1 MTKSPLFI
9 TLALLLL
16 IFSQTSAQYQFGN
29 YVVNSPCPREG
40 TPVENI
46 EGTLTSTTRIKKFP
60 ETGSNCDFSSQR
72 TAYEEHFIF
81 VEAGK
86 PISVVFQGDQL
97 RLDVYDL
104 KYNPGE
110 PCAHLIKTILP
121 GVSDT
126 IRSAENQYLV
136 LVVSSFVPVTI
147 ETLYNITF
155 GSPTGNIPENCL
167 YNCAQKEEVVKFL
180 FPYEPLETNFGNSFL
195 LTENN
200 SLINDDCIEYIIR
213 NHQFRRED
221 TSFNVESVYIPKPLL
236 VETSFDLQPLKI
248 SCSIRDFSLNSL
260 RENLHPD
267 NDPKAVDEFY
277 RLLESVSL
285 SKNQICGFP
294 VVSDAKVFGID
305 EVVSFETDSFELK
318 VDYVEWCAEKIYRY
332 VQKFILERTG
342 NVDTVLFDKKTVM
355 ASPLSCNHKFVFSE
369 PENVFGCTGDA
380 VFYHITGPVP
390 VNLVNRNYEAD
401 LIPGDYTFL
410 YSIFDCCS
418 NRPLQGTIEI
428 EVTAPGLVTGLAP
441 SVSLFSEQVTTP
453 GLIFTQLTNHPCYNI
468 ETKIL
473 GSTSACGTVTNDMVT
488 FCCDDLMYSNDTTVA
503 QGLVTLETKVV
514 IDVNND
520 GVFGNV
526 GDDVQN
532 IKQEI
537 QVFDHIQSI
546 LCPPD
551 LVLPCT
557 TTDTGTNVTGQAI
570 VNATC
575 FDTYLA
581 GYTDEVDVI
590 NPDKSIITRT
600 FTFFGYN
607 SVHRCIQ
614 KIELDCTVS
623 SEEVLQNH
631 PVVKMYPNPSS
642 QDVHLFIEAPSAQE
656 TKISVRNVVGIEISQ
671 LRYHLKPGQNDIILA
686 EPMFSGAGTYFIDL
700 IIDSK
705 NYTLPLIRTE

>member
-1 MTKSPLFI
+1 MVKSPLFI
-9 TLALLLL
+9 ALALLILA
-16 IFSQTSAQYQFGN
+16 FFDASAQYQFGN
-29 YVVNSPCPREG
+29 YIVNTPCPLEG

-60 ETGSNCDFSSQR
+60 ETGINCDFSAQR

-81 VEAGK
+81 VEADK

-126 IRSAENQYLV
+126 IRSSENQYLV

-155 GSPTGNIPENCL
+155 GSPTGNIPEKCL

-180 FPYEPLETNFGNSFL
+180 FPNEPLETNFDNSFF

-200 SLINDDCIEYIIR
+200 SLINNDCIEYIIR

-221 TSFNVESVYIPKPLL
+221 TSFTIESVYIPKPLL

-248 SCSIRDFSLNSL
+248 NCSIRDFSLNSL

-267 NDPKAVDEFY
+267 NDPQAVDEFY

-294 VVSDAKVFGID
+294 VVSDAKVFGI
-305 EVVSFETDSFELK
+305 EKFVSFETDSFELK

-332 VQKFILERTG
+332 AQKFVLERTG
-342 NVDTVLFDKKTVM
+342 NVDTVLFEKKTVA
-355 ASPLSCNHKFVFSE
+355 ASPLSCNHKFVFPE
-369 PENVFGCTGDA
+369 PDNVFGCAGDDE
-380 VFYHITGPVP
+380 FYQISGPVV
-390 VNLVNRNYEAD
+390 VNLINGRFEAD
-401 LIPGDYTFL
+401 LFPGDYTFS
-410 YSIFDCCS
+410 YTIFDCCN
-418 NRPLQGTIEI
+418 NRPVQGTIEI
-428 EVTAPGLVTGLAP
+428 EVTAPGLVTGSFPPFTL
-441 SVSLFSEQVTTP
+441 LSEQITSP
-453 GLIFTQLTNHPCYNI
+453 GSVFIQTIYHPCFA
-468 ETKIL
+468 TQTRIL
-473 GSTSACGTVTNDMVT
+473 GSTSACGSATNDEVV
-488 FCCDDLMYSNDTTVA
+488 FCCQDLTYTDDTTLA
-503 QGLVTLETKVV
+503 TGLVSLQTEIIT
-514 IDVNND
+514 DVNGD
-520 GVFGNV
+520 GVFGNS
-526 GDDVQN
+526 GDETQQITKD
-532 IKQEI
+532 I
-537 QVFDHIQSI
+537 QVLDQIKSI
-546 LCPPD
+546 ACPPD

-557 TTDTGTNVTGQAI
+557 TTDTNPDVTGQAI

-575 FDTYLA
+575 FDTYQPT
-581 GYTDEVDVI
+581 YTDKLDII
-590 NPDKSIITRT
+590 NQDKSIITRT
-600 FTFFGYN
+600 FAFFGYN
-607 SVHRCIQ
+607 SVHRCVQ

-623 SEEVLQNH
+623 NEEVLQNH

-656 TKISVRNVVGIEISQ
+656 TIISLRNVVGVEISQ
-671 LRYHLKPGQNDIILA
+671 LRYHLKPGQNDIILP
-686 EPMFSGAGTYFIDL
+686 EPMFSGAGSYFVDMMVGDKKYL
-700 IIDSK
+700 VK
-705 NYTLPLIRTE
+705 LIRTE